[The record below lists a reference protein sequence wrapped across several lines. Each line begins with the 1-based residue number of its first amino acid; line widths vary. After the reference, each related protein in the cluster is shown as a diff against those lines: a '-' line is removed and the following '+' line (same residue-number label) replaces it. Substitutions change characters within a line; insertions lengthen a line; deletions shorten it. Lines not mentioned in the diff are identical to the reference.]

1 MLVSTE
7 AVSVSRFLFL
17 LEGVFTCFS
26 LHAFKELPPLPG
38 TEEMVYWLRTV
49 AAQSWGRPEF
59 KPQHPYDRIDILHAC
74 NPGSEEDRNGG
85 LRRLAGIPWH
95 RQKSQCCGMI
105 LLYSHS

>member
-7 AVSVSRFLFL
+7 AVSVSCFLFL

-49 AAQSWGRPEF
+49 AAQS
-59 KPQHPYDRIDILHAC
+59 
-74 NPGSEEDRNGG
+74 
-85 LRRLAGIPWH
+85 
-95 RQKSQCCGMI
+95 
-105 LLYSHS
+105 